1 LGARAAAQNDD
12 QELKRLFAPVAQ
24 ELEAKI
30 DVILQEI
37 QAVKGKSVDLG
48 GYYHPD
54 PAKMR
59 AAMRP
64 SATFNT
70 IVDSL

>member
-1 LGARAAAQNDD
+1 
-12 QELKRLFAPVAQ
+12 
-24 ELEAKI
+24 
-30 DVILQEI
+30 
-37 QAVKGKSVDLG
+37 VKGKPVDLG

-54 PAKMR
+54 PAKMK

>member
-1 LGARAAAQNDD
+1 
-12 QELKRLFAPVAQ
+12 
-24 ELEAKI
+24 
-30 DVILQEI
+30 
-37 QAVKGKSVDLG
+37 VKGKPVELG

-64 SATFNT
+64 STTFNT